1 MYICA
6 LTELTNNMIGNITR
20 ICFFLTLLTLTS
32 CTSSKKY
39 DYFQKGVNAE
49 QKITEFSTQNK
60 PIPVHRVDVGD
71 VLEINYYTPDEI
83 NQSIVSSNDEG
94 EKKNKINLFVVN
106 GDGNIDLPLV
116 GPCNVKG
123 LTIPEVKDSVGLKL
137 KTFFNITYM
146 YVRLNSFPINVIGEV
161 NRPGLINVQND
172 RINIIQ
178 ALSMAGDLT
187 QFGNKKQ
194 VMLLRKEN
202 DKMKIYEFDLTD
214 LNMINSEAYYLKS
227 NDIIYA
233 KPLRAKNASTILPFA
248 SIGLTLLNTI
258 LIILQ
263 LTKK

>member
-1 MYICA
+1 M
-6 LTELTNNMIGNITR
+6 GNKTCIYL
-20 ICFFLTLLTLTS
+20 CFTLLSLTA

-39 DYFQKGVNAE
+39 DYFQKGVNAQ

-60 PIPVHRVDVGD
+60 PVPVHKVDVGD

-94 EKKNKINLFVVN
+94 EKKNKINLFAVN

-137 KTFFNITYM
+137 KNFFNITYM

-161 NRPGLINVQND
+161 NKPGLINVQND

-187 QFGNKKQ
+187 QYGNKKQ
-194 VMLLRKEN
+194 VMILRKEN
-202 DKMKIYEFDLTD
+202 EKMKIYEFDLTD
-214 LNMINSEAYYLKS
+214 LNIVNSDAYYLKS

-233 KPLRAKNASTILPFA
+233 KPLRAKNASAILPFA
-248 SIGLTLLNTI
+248 SLGLTLLNTV
-258 LIILQ
+258 LIIFQ
-263 LTKK
+263 ISKK

>member
-1 MYICA
+1 M
-6 LTELTNNMIGNITR
+6 MGNKTCIYL
-20 ICFFLTLLTLTS
+20 CFTLLSLTA

-39 DYFQKGVNAE
+39 DYFQKGVNAQ

-60 PIPVHRVDVGD
+60 PVPVHKVDVGD

-94 EKKNKINLFVVN
+94 EKKNKINLFAVN

-137 KTFFNITYM
+137 KNFFNITYM

-161 NRPGLINVQND
+161 NKPGLINVQND

-187 QFGNKKQ
+187 QYGNKKQ
-194 VMLLRKEN
+194 VMILRKEN
-202 DKMKIYEFDLTD
+202 EKMKIYEFDLTD
-214 LNMINSEAYYLKS
+214 LNIVNSDAYYLKS

-233 KPLRAKNASTILPFA
+233 KPLRAKNASAILPFA
-248 SIGLTLLNTI
+248 SLGLTLLNTV
-258 LIILQ
+258 LIIFQ
-263 LTKK
+263 ISKK